1 MLEDLIKEKKACCGE
16 YQAAKKEM
24 IEYNNAKQNVDR
36 LLGITYLQEKSRE
49 KEHGFINEKLNRELS

>member
-16 YQAAKKEM
+16 YQVAKKEM
-24 IEYNNAKQNVDR
+24 IEYRNAKQNVEQ

-49 KEHGFINEKLNRELS
+49 KDADL